1 MYYGYADLADVK
13 LEHIEQFLDM
23 RTSKR
28 RSKHV
33 DEMMDIV
40 HQFKHM
46 LASPSGREE
55 NCRQLL
61 SDLWD
66 SASDGEFTSSTNRAL
81 ITLLD

>member
-13 LEHIEQFLDM
+13 LEHIEEFLDM
-23 RTSKR
+23 RTSNR

-33 DEMMDIV
+33 DEMMDII
-40 HQFKHM
+40 HKFKHM

-66 SASDGEFTSSTNRAL
+66 SASDGKFSASTNRAL
-81 ITLLD
+81 IKLLD